1 MRPYLKPVRRLL
13 TFLVLLALLA
23 APFGRQA
30 AQAAAHPGTPSA
42 MAGHCDPAPKPAP
55 AHGGSIDCMIACAA
69 MPAEDVPHMPIALPV
84 APASPVAATTARITG
99 LNPAAEPP
107 PPR

>member
-1 MRPYLKPVRRLL
+1 MP
-13 TFLVLLALLA
+13 FLILLALLA

-30 AQAAAHPGTPSA
+30 AQAAVHDSTPGA
-42 MAGHCDPAPKPAP
+42 MAGHCDPAPKQTPAP

-69 MPAEDVPHMPIALPV
+69 TPPLEAGQIPALLPHDAAVPV
-84 APASPVAATTARITG
+84 AERVAAIAG
-99 LNPAAEPP
+99 LNHAAEPP